1 VFKEIRIIYSSVV
14 KDELINLFEREKID
28 KYINFEG
35 LETVWG
41 EKVKRLN
48 NHIWPG
54 TDNMLVLI
62 IENAKAQELISKLKI
77 IKENLKDGIELFIL
91 VSPIEEII

>member
-1 VFKEIRIIYSSVV
+1 MYKEIKIIYSNAV
-14 KDELINLFEREKID
+14 KNELVKLFEKEKID
-28 KYINFEG
+28 KYINIDG

-48 NHIWPG
+48 THIWPG
-54 TDNMLVLI
+54 TDNMMVLI
-62 IENAKAQELISKLKI
+62 VENLKAEHLLSEIRN
-77 IKENLKDGIELFIL
+77 IKQNLKDGIELFVL